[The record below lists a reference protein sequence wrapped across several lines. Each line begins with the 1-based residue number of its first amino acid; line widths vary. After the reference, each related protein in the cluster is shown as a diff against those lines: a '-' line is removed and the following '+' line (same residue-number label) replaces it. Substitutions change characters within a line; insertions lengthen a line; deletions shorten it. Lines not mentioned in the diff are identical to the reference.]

1 MKITTD
7 DIGNVTKL
15 PVKKKE
21 PGASV
26 QLVERF
32 DLTGKRC
39 RHAHVQV
46 DRKLAEL
53 TCLDC
58 KERLNPIEYIAWVA
72 EGIAGWEYERQ
83 QIKKAREQYAEI
95 KKCRCTKCGEWTEIR
110 RVGNREALQI
120 KSGAKVKGHKWEQ
133 V

>member
-1 MKITTD
+1 MNIPTD

-15 PVKKKE
+15 PVKKRE

-26 QLVERF
+26 QLVDKF
-32 DLTGKRC
+32 DGSGKKC
-39 RHAHVQV
+39 KHAHVQV

-83 QIKKAREQYAEI
+83 QIKKAREQYAER
-95 KKCRCTKCGEWTEIR
+95 KTCRCTKCGEMTEIR
-110 RVGNREALQI
+110 RVSDREQKMI
-120 KSGAKVKGHKWEQ
+120 RERHSQRTGVES
-133 V
+133 

>member
-7 DIGNVTKL
+7 DSNVTKL

-21 PGASV
+21 TGASI
-26 QLVERF
+26 QLVDRW
-32 DLTGKRC
+32 LTKC
-39 RHAHVQV
+39 KHAHVQV

-72 EGIAGWEYERQ
+72 EGLVGWEHERQ
-83 QIKKAREQYAEI
+83 RIIEARKQYAER
-95 KKCRCTKCGEWTEIR
+95 KQCRCTNCGEITEIR
-110 RVGNREALQI
+110 RVSDREQQLIRERHSQRT
-120 KSGAKVKGHKWEQ
+120 GASQ
-133 V
+133 